1 MPRYKVNSVEE
12 LHMGL
17 LGLDDE
23 MNVEVAPGISISAS
37 TVRDLKTLKSIP
49 CKLRLS
55 WPAGPRYP
63 EHTVKLEMV

>member
-1 MPRYKVNSVEE
+1 MGPGERRNANMPRYKVNSVEE

-37 TVRDLKTLKSIP
+37 TVRDLK
-49 CKLRLS
+49 R
-55 WPAGPRYP
+55 
-63 EHTVKLEMV
+63 